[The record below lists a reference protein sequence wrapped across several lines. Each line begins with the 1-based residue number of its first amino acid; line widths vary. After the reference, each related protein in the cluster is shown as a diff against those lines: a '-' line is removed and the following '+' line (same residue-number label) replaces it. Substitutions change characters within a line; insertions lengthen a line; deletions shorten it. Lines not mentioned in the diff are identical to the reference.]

1 MNNKFL
7 PGVVLFI
14 IAFIAGNNSAQAV
27 TGSGTAGRIPVW
39 TGPTTQGNSVITQ
52 SAGKIGIGTA
62 APGGVLGVTSTTG
75 TPAINGSATTN
86 GIGVYGVSNNSIGI
100 LGISS
105 TSIGVGGY
113 SPNNYGVLGVTAEG
127 IGVYGSASGSG
138 DAFYGSAN
146 TGSGGYFFS
155 SQGTGVY
162 ATAVGS
168 NGYAGYFYSGAYRG
182 GYVKSGNSNLYSL
195 YVDTQDGPSQAT
207 AALNVVGTIRG
218 EGNLVIAG
226 SKAGY
231 VVDEMQNAD
240 SLNLEA
246 GDVVVIA
253 DDSSAPVLGNIPVPR
268 VKRAASPNDTS
279 VVGVVDQVMYV
290 PDQAIRDA
298 YEAQRKA
305 DHDAASRAEKDG
317 GTKDRPMADIQ
328 NRISDATGTL
338 HVDDNSV
345 SVGPGRYCSVVTL
358 GAYKAV
364 KADASFGTIHAGDLL
379 TTSSHAGYAMRVN
392 DKAAASDAIIG
403 KALSSLASGTGSV
416 TVMVTLK

>member
-7 PGVVLFI
+7 PGAVLFI
-14 IAFIAGNNSAQAV
+14 IAYIAGNSSAQTV

-75 TPAINGSATTN
+75 TPAIKGNATN

-105 TSIGVGGY
+105 TSIGVVGY

-127 IGVYGSASGSG
+127 LGVYGSASGSG
-138 DAFYGSAN
+138 DAIYGNAN

-162 ATAVGS
+162 ASAVGG
-168 NGYAGYFYSGAYRG
+168 NGYAGYFYSAAYRG
-182 GYVKSGNSNLYSL
+182 GYVKSGNSGLYSL
-195 YVDTQDGPSQAT
+195 YVDTQDGPSQGT
-207 AALNVVGTIRG
+207 AGLEVNGSLRA
-218 EGNLVIAG
+218 EGNLYIGG

-240 SLNLEA
+240 SANLEA

-253 DDSSAPVLGNIPVPR
+253 EDSSAPVLGNIPVPR
-268 VKRAASPNDTS
+268 
-279 VVGVVDQVMYV
+279 
-290 PDQAIRDA
+290 
-298 YEAQRKA
+298 
-305 DHDAASRAEKDG
+305 
-317 GTKDRPMADIQ
+317 
-328 NRISDATGTL
+328 
-338 HVDDNSV
+338 
-345 SVGPGRYCSVVTL
+345 
-358 GAYKAV
+358 
-364 KADASFGTIHAGDLL
+364 
-379 TTSSHAGYAMRVN
+379 
-392 DKAAASDAIIG
+392 
-403 KALSSLASGTGSV
+403 
-416 TVMVTLK
+416 